1 MSFLVNLA
9 LGLLFGVGLVVSGM
23 SDPAKV
29 LNFLDLLGTWDPS
42 LAFVMGGA
50 VLVALVGY
58 RLVLTRRGPII
69 GDRFHLPT
77 KPDIDARVLA
87 GPAIF
92 GIGWGLGGFCPGP
105 ALVALGLGATGT
117 LAFVPA
123 MIIGMWAARLMGD
136 ALLRASIAGGRH
148 SHAGAFRPAPAEM
161 GELIP

>member
-29 LNFLDLLGTWDPS
+29 RNFLDLFGTWDPS

-50 VLVALVGY
+50 VVTAFIGY
-58 RLVLTRRGPII
+58 RIVLRRPKPVAAST
-69 GDRFHLPT
+69 FHLPAKT
-77 KPDIDARVLA
+77 DIDSKVLV

-105 ALVALGLGATGT
+105 ALTAATLGATGAYVFLPT
-117 LAFVPA
+117 MFL
-123 MIIGMWAARLMGD
+123 GMWLARIVANRKLAA
-136 ALLRASIAGGRH
+136 AAA
-148 SHAGAFRPAPAEM
+148 
-161 GELIP
+161 

>member
-9 LGLLFGVGLVVSGM
+9 LGLLFGIGLVVSGM

-29 LNFLDLLGTWDPS
+29 LNFLDLFGTWDPS

-50 VLVALVGY
+50 VLVAFFGY
-58 RLVLTRRGPII
+58 RLVLARGKPIV
-69 GDRFHLPT
+69 GGRFHLPAKT
-77 KPDIDARVLA
+77 DIDIRVIA

-105 ALVALGLGATGT
+105 ALTALGLGATGT

-123 MIIGMWAARLMGD
+123 MLLGMWAARLLAEG
-136 ALLRASIAGGRH
+136 RAQA
-148 SHAGAFRPAPAEM
+148 RPA
-161 GELIP
+161 